1 MAAQF
6 NKVGAAAEDDA
17 TGLSKVAEL
26 LPVLARYNALPLT
39 SGDAE
44 TLDAHLTSLI
54 RYLLY
59 LIKKRGPG
67 SSRLWLAGCILHMA
81 SSEGSGFTSPFG
93 QQWILLDLHFQNAVA
108 LLSFTSKCSSL
119 VQSACFWWM

>member
-1 MAAQF
+1 MAARC
-6 NKVGAAAEDDA
+6 NKVGTAAEDNA

-59 LIKKRGPG
+59 LIRKKVQVLLACSLLGVSCIRCLKRCRFQFAIWPAVDFAGHAFPECRGI
-67 SSRLWLAGCILHMA
+67 AIFH
-81 SSEGSGFTSPFG
+81 
-93 QQWILLDLHFQNAVA
+93 QQVLSLL
-108 LLSFTSKCSSL
+108 
-119 VQSACFWWM
+119 QSACFWWM